1 MPVPARPRVLT
12 GVLAGLVGIG
22 LTMTTAPARA
32 EPQQRPVANS
42 DVFSVYASGEYVLD
56 VLAND
61 EVTFLSSGDLTLCGV
76 DVDEATQRVLY
87 AEIDRDDPSKIF
99 IEINRNANGVV
110 AFTYDACQGERRDTT
125 TVALDITRL
134 ESPRV
139 LKRPKRRAQITAANR
154 NDVDLMIVWGSNRT
168 NVVDGS
174 RVIPAESRI
183 RIKVER
189 KRVFWT
195 AFLLDGDTVIVAGD
209 GTVDK
214 IKKKKKKK
222 RTRPTT

>member
-1 MPVPARPRVLT
+1 VPVLARPRVLT
-12 GVLAGLVGIG
+12 GVLAGLVGAG
-22 LTMTTAPARA
+22 LTLSPAPAQA

-42 DVFSVYASGEYVLD
+42 DVYSVYASGEYVLD

-87 AEIDRDDPSKIF
+87 AEIDRDDPSRIF
-99 IEINRNANGVV
+99 IETNRNADGVV

-134 ESPRV
+134 QSPQVR
-139 LKRPKRRAQITAANR
+139 KHKKRRARITAANR
-154 NDVDLMIVWGSNRT
+154 NDVDLMVVWGSNRT
-168 NVVDGS
+168 NIVDGS
-174 RVIPAESRI
+174 RVVPADSRI
-183 RIKVER
+183 RIKVQR

-195 AFLLDGDTVIVAGD
+195 AFLLDGDAVIVAGD

-214 IKKKKKKK
+214 IKKKRKKKGTR
-222 RTRPTT
+222 RT

>member
-1 MPVPARPRVLT
+1 VPVLARPRALSA
-12 GVLAGLVGIG
+12 VLAGLVGAG
-22 LTMTTAPARA
+22 LALSTVAAAPAEA
-32 EPQQRPVANS
+32 DPQQRPIANS
-42 DVFSVYASGEYVLD
+42 DVFSVYASGEYSLD

-87 AEIDRDDPSKIF
+87 AEIDRDDPTKIF
-99 IEINRNANGVV
+99 IETNRNADGVV
-110 AFTYDACQGERRDTT
+110 AFTYDACQGGSRDTT
-125 TVALDITRL
+125 TVALDITKL
-134 ESPRV
+134 QSPRV
-139 LKRPKRRAQITAANR
+139 VKHKKRRGRIAAANR

-174 RVIPAESRI
+174 RVIPADARI
-183 RIKVER
+183 RIKVKR

-195 AFLLDGDTVIVAGD
+195 AFLLDGESVILAGD

-214 IKKKKKKK
+214 IKKKKKKRK
-222 RTRPTT
+222 K

>member
-1 MPVPARPRVLT
+1 MPVLARPRALSA
-12 GVLAGLVGIG
+12 VLAGLAGAG
-22 LTMTTAPARA
+22 LALSTVAAAPAEA
-32 EPQQRPVANS
+32 DPQQRPIANS
-42 DVFSVYASGEYVLD
+42 DVFSVYASGEYSLD

-87 AEIDRDDPSKIF
+87 AEIDRDDPTKIF
-99 IEINRNANGVV
+99 IETNRNADGVV
-110 AFTYDACQGERRDTT
+110 AFTYDACQGGSRDTT
-125 TVALDITRL
+125 TVALDITKL
-134 ESPRV
+134 QSPRV
-139 LKRPKRRAQITAANR
+139 VKHKKRRGRIAAANR

-174 RVIPAESRI
+174 RVIPADARI
-183 RIKVER
+183 RIKVKR

-195 AFLLDGDTVIVAGD
+195 AFLLDGESVILAGD

-214 IKKKKKKK
+214 IKKKKRKK
-222 RTRPTT
+222 